1 MQFEITKNEKTGT
14 YLPNQTC
21 QPNLQLIPIK
31 IEYEYES
38 RKVKDIFLWD
48 KSEPYWDLE
57 TFSKIYVEE
66 LNLP

>member
-1 MQFEITKNEKTGT
+1 
-14 YLPNQTC
+14 
-21 QPNLQLIPIK
+21 LQLIPIK